1 MPTLFFLTNGPWDAQ
16 VELQSANDFS
26 YRFYYTFF
34 QENLQK
40 TLLKFNRAHIILNSS
55 YSLVLRYRFFL
66 KFKKY

>member
-1 MPTLFFLTNGPWDAQ
+1 MLLIFSPFGHPTGVQFIFLTNGPWDAQ

-40 TLLKFNRAHIILNSS
+40 TLLKINEAKILLNSQS
-55 YSLVLRYRFFL
+55 
-66 KFKKY
+66 KF